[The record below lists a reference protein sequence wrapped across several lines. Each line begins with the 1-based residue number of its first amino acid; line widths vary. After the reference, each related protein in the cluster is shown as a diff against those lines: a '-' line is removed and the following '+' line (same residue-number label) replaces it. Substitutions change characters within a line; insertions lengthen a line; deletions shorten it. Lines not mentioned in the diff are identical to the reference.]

1 MVVACRV
8 FHVTVIV
15 VGAVCCQQNT
25 SICIWCGN
33 AAECNRCIINVAG
46 DKLGTTQPC
55 IIRFL
60 LSLITR
66 YSHGGWGLLTQGGG
80 YNVEL

>member
-1 MVVACRV
+1 M

-55 IIRFL
+55 IIRFFIIL
-60 LSLITR
+60 DNKIQSLGVGVINPR
-66 YSHGGWGLLTQGGG
+66 WGLQC
-80 YNVEL
+80 